1 MIINIEGEEGTGKS
15 SFAYTAPIPMVVFS
29 LDMGHTRAIYGK
41 LYPEFF
47 DGLKVAINP
56 YQKPEVTWAK
66 GQATASVKFEPY
78 EGNDI
83 TIYEMPTPLQMD
95 PNKVEGFMAQ
105 WSYMLTIYAKAVQ
118 DPNIQ
123 TVVIDTM
130 TLMYKN
136 KVDAYL
142 EELNVKGS
150 GTRKQLL
157 QIEYG
162 HPNEGIRTLYQ
173 FATATGK
180 NLVAVHHL
188 RDHYAPR
195 VGKDGVV
202 ETVADGTKETDGMRD
217 TGRYVDIAL
226 RTEKKDGK
234 LISKMLKCGPN
245 LGMENIPIPNATWD
259 NVMEMVEVGWHGP
272 KFPRRNPGKD
282 ESSK

>member
-47 DGLKVAINP
+47 DGLRVAIHP
-56 YQKPEVTWAK
+56 YKKPEVKWDK
-66 GQATASVKFEPY
+66 GQATAKVEFEPY
-78 EGNDI
+78 EGNDV
-83 TIYEMPTPLQMD
+83 TIYEMPTPLQMN
-95 PNKVEGFMAQ
+95 PNAVEGFMAQ

-118 DPNIQ
+118 DSNIQ

-188 RDHYAPR
+188 RDHYVSRPGR
-195 VGKDGVV
+195 DGVI
-202 ETVADGTKETDGMRD
+202 ESVADGTKETDGMRD

-226 RTEKKDGK
+226 RTEKRDGK
-234 LISKMLKCGPN
+234 LVSKMIKCGPN
-245 LGMENIPIPNATWD
+245 LGMENVPIPNATWD
-259 NVMEMVEVGWHGP
+259 SVMTMVEVGWHGP

-282 ESSK
+282 ESVK